1 MFKLDMPRT
10 HRIEASFSRA
20 KQEGMEQAK
29 MQDNARWE
37 LQSIQNAR
45 MQNKSTQFDPARR
58 ADASRR
64 KKKNFDG
71 LRRSRRS
78 HTPDR
83 METARRREDAGGYAN
98 DEGYT
103 RSDFRTEL
111 TKSLGIGQ
119 NPRAGGE
126 AVHAPERAFGQPE
139 IKVGQNP

>member
-1 MFKLDMPRT
+1 MPRT
-10 HRIEASFSRA
+10 HRIEAGFLRA

-45 MQNKSTQFDPARR
+45 MQNKAKRSKHNLIPHGERMR
-58 ADASRR
+58 AGEKR
-64 KKKNFDG
+64 KFLMDCV
-71 LRRSRRS
+71 RSRRS

-83 METARRREDAGGYAN
+83 IETARRREDAGGYAN

-126 AVHAPERAFGQPE
+126 AVHAPERAFGKPE

>member
-1 MFKLDMPRT
+1 MPRT
-10 HRIEASFSRA
+10 HRIEAGFLRA

-45 MQNKSTQFDPARR
+45 MQNKTKRFQHNLIRR
-58 ADASRR
+58 GERMRAGE
-64 KKKNFDG
+64 KKGKFCAAQPYTGQDG
-71 LRRSRRS
+71 DGAPEGGCR
-78 HTPDR
+78 
-83 METARRREDAGGYAN
+83 GGYAN

-103 RSDFRTEL
+103 HSDFRTEL

-119 NPRAGGE
+119 NPRDGGE
-126 AVHAPERAFGQPE
+126 AVHAPERAFAQPE

>member
-10 HRIEASFSRA
+10 HRIEAGFLRA

-64 KKKNFDG
+64 KKRENFA
-71 LRRSRRS
+71 RRS

-83 METARRREDAGGYAN
+83 METARRREDAGGV
-98 DEGYT
+98 
-103 RSDFRTEL
+103 R
-111 TKSLGIGQ
+111 K
-119 NPRAGGE
+119 
-126 AVHAPERAFGQPE
+126 
-139 IKVGQNP
+139 